1 MGQAS
6 YDDFMGMFSQLSPEN
21 QDLIY
26 SIMCDMEHLKD
37 NPKDKI
43 SYSRGLK
50 RAMMYKGITLA
61 ELAKR
66 VDKKLGTWNSFPAIQ
81 SLIYRGSPNSHYLP
95 TVMEI
100 LDIDET
106 YLIQNS
112 EYFSSRLDDP
122 HDLSKNYN
130 SLSPQNQLAIATLIT
145 YLWIKQ

>member
-1 MGQAS
+1 MDQAPS
-6 YDDFMGMFSQLSPEN
+6 DDFMGVFSELSPEN
-21 QDLIY
+21 QDIIY
-26 SIMCDMEHLKD
+26 FTMRDMEHLKD

-50 RAMMYKGITLA
+50 MAMKHKGITLA

-100 LDIDET
+100 LDIDEP

-112 EYFSSRLDDP
+112 EYFSSRLDP
-122 HDLSKNYN
+122 HDLSKSYN
-130 SLSPQNQLAIATLIT
+130 SLSPQNQIAIANLIT
-145 YLWIKQ
+145 YLWQRQ